1 MRALV
6 DIPDEMIE
14 KLNALSRE
22 KGVSRASLIRAAL
35 SRLVDEAQT
44 SDVDA
49 AFGLWRGG
57 EEDGLAYQE
66 RVRSEW

>member
-6 DIPDEMIE
+6 DIPDEVIE
-14 KLNALSRE
+14 KLNTLSRE

-35 SRLVDEAQT
+35 SRLIDEAQT

-57 EEDGLAYQE
+57 EDGLAYQE

>member
-6 DIPDEMIE
+6 DIPDDLVE
-14 KLNALSRE
+14 KLNVLSRE

-35 SRLVDEAQT
+35 TRLVDEAQT
-44 SDVDA
+44 GDIDA

-57 EEDGLAYQE
+57 GAD
-66 RVRSEW
+66 